1 MIKFSELYS
10 KLSESE
16 LTEFRVVSKAARR
29 KTAIRMK
36 RLVKSSAFKKKVER
50 SKLRIASPEKQK
62 VKAAKK
68 AKQIVINKYFP
79 TYDNMGV
86 AQRVQVD
93 QKIQAMYGSMIAKL
107 TLKQMK
113 FVKKDEIQK
122 VKDARKAKQDD

>member
-1 MIKFSELYS
+1 MITFSELYS

-79 TYDNMGV
+79 TYDNMGI

-93 QKIQAMYGSMIAKL
+93 QRIQAMYGNLIAKL

-122 VKDARKAKQDD
+122 VKNARKAKQDD

>member
-79 TYDNMGV
+79 TYDNMGI

-93 QKIQAMYGSMIAKL
+93 QRIQAMYGNLIAKL

-122 VKDARKAKQDD
+122 VKNARKAKQDD

>member
-1 MIKFSELYS
+1 M
-10 KLSESE
+10 
-16 LTEFRVVSKAARR
+16 TEFRVVSKAARR

-79 TYDNMGV
+79 TYDNMGI

-93 QKIQAMYGSMIAKL
+93 QRIQAMYGNLIAKL

-122 VKDARKAKQDD
+122 VKNARKAKQDD

>member
-79 TYDNMGV
+79 KYKFMGV
-86 AQRVQVD
+86 QQRVQID

>member
-93 QKIQAMYGSMIAKL
+93 QRIQAMYGSMIAKL